1 MSMRSYTAVVPDFRY
16 FLNLIPCRTG
26 CPVRTNA
33 GGYVRAVAEWDT
45 ARGYR
50 IARAPNP
57 LASICGRICAHP
69 CESNCRR
76 GVIDQPIS
84 IRALKRTLTERH
96 GVENTL
102 GGQPAPLEPLRLAVA
117 GPDGPA
123 RVGVVG
129 AGPAGLSCAHDLALL
144 GYRVTLF
151 DSAPVVGG
159 MLYQG
164 VPEYRLSRDLIRA
177 EVGQILA
184 LGVELKLEWKLGRDF
199 TVGDLRRDGYA
210 AVFLALGASRGREL
224 NIPGADLD
232 GVINGVDF
240 LLNANLG
247 YRVALGERVI
257 VIGGGNVAIDVA
269 RTALRYAAAEEKP
282 ELPGGAEQLL
292 HTWGYDNAFIDA
304 ARTALRLGARHVQL
318 VSLESRPQMP
328 AHPDEVREAEEE
340 GITLVPGVGPKA
352 ILGKDGRVVGLEA
365 LDVASLFDSAGRF
378 NPTFVPGSERRLVAD
393 TIILAVGQQP
403 DPTCLSAD
411 AEIEITPRGL
421 VKVDPATLAT
431 TMAGVYCGGDL
442 AFGPRI
448 VIEAEADGKRAALA
462 IHESLGGGTVPRARA
477 RFRPVELNRAGD
489 HYDRILRQA
498 VPALPVARR
507 TGFREVDE
515 GYSEEQARLEA
526 SRCLWCNVETIFDSE
541 RCILCSGCVEIC
553 PEGCLTLVPASQLRP
568 SPDID
573 AVRTALGSD
582 EEMGAIVKDEARCIR
597 CGLCAE
603 RCPTGAITMES
614 LEIDESPQT
623 ALGLYHEAMTE
634 VPR

>member
-1 MSMRSYTAVVPDFRY
+1 MFMRSYTAVVPDLRY

-102 GGQPAPLEPLRLAVA
+102 SGQPAPLEPLHLAVK

-129 AGPAGLSCAHDLALL
+129 AGPAGLSCAHDLALV

-177 EVGQILA
+177 EVDQILT

-199 TVGDLRRDGYA
+199 TVGDLRRNGYA
-210 AVFLALGASRGREL
+210 AVFLAMGASRGREL
-224 NIPGADLD
+224 NIPGKDLD

-247 YRVALGERVI
+247 YHVALGERVI

-269 RTALRYAAAEEKP
+269 RTALRYAAAEDKS
-282 ELPGGAEQLL
+282 ELSGSAEQLL

-318 VSLESRPQMP
+318 VSLESRLQMP

-340 GITLVPGVGPKA
+340 GITLVPGLGPKA
-352 ILGKDGRVVGLEA
+352 ILGKDGRVVGVET

-378 NPTFVPGSERRLVAD
+378 NPTFVPGSERRLEAD

-403 DPTCLSAD
+403 DPTCLAAD
-411 AEIEITPRGL
+411 AEIEITPSGL

-448 VIEAEADGKRAALA
+448 VISAEADGKRAALA
-462 IHESLGGGTVPRARA
+462 IHESLGGGTVPRVRA
-477 RFRPVELNRAGD
+477 RFRPIELNRAGD
-489 HYDRILRQA
+489 HYDRIPRQA

-541 RCILCSGCVEIC
+541 RCILCGGCVEIC
-553 PEGCLTLVPASQLRP
+553 PEACLTLVPASQLQP
-568 SPDID
+568 SPDLD
-573 AVRTALGSD
+573 AVREALGAD
-582 EEMGAIVKDEARCIR
+582 DEMGAIVKDETRCIR

-623 ALGLYHEAMTE
+623 ALGLYHEAMNE
-634 VPR
+634 VG

>member
-1 MSMRSYTAVVPDFRY
+1 MSMRSYPAVVPDFRY

-102 GGQPAPLEPLRLAVA
+102 SGQPAPLAPLRLAVA

-177 EVGQILA
+177 EVDQILA

-199 TVGDLRRDGYA
+199 TVGDLRRNEYA
-210 AVFLALGASRGREL
+210 AVFLAMGASRGREL
-224 NIPGADLD
+224 NIPGRDLD

-269 RTALRYAAAEEKP
+269 RTALRYAAAAEKP
-282 ELPGGAEQLL
+282 ELPGGAELL
-292 HTWGYDNAFIDA
+292 LQTWGYDNAFIDA

-318 VSLESRPQMP
+318 VSLESRVQMP

-352 ILGKDGRVVGLEA
+352 ILGDGGRAVGLEA
-365 LDVASLFDSAGRF
+365 LDVASLFDPAGRF

-403 DPTCLSAD
+403 DPTCLTAD

-448 VIEAEADGKRAALA
+448 VIAAEADGKRAALS
-462 IHESLGGGTVPRARA
+462 IHESLGGGTVPRGRA
-477 RFRPVELNRAGD
+477 RFRPIELNRAGD
-489 HYDRILRQA
+489 HYDRIPRQA

-553 PEGCLTLVPASQLRP
+553 PEACLTLVPASQLQS
-568 SPDID
+568 SPDLD
-573 AVRTALGSD
+573 AVRTALGPD

-623 ALGLYHEAMTE
+623 ALGLYHEAMSE
-634 VPR
+634 VAR